1 VSLKPAD
8 AASQSTVQK
17 SSEIT
22 PIGKIRLPTGLA
34 FSPGGAWLVAVA
46 GHKAYVA
53 STASF
58 KSGFTKYVSPERLTC
73 LAFHPTEDYFATGDE
88 KGNIRLWYCLNEQSP
103 VKPVGVE
110 KKTQTTTLHWHAHAV
125 SSIAFT
131 SNGAY
136 LLSGGEESVLVIWQ
150 LHTGKREFLPR
161 IGSPIKTI
169 SVSKVAGGEE
179 EYLLGLADSTY
190 IFVGAASLKISRSYS
205 RIKLGMFLANDPICR
220 F

>member
-1 VSLKPAD
+1 
-8 AASQSTVQK
+8 
-17 SSEIT
+17 
-22 PIGKIRLPTGLA
+22 
-34 FSPGGAWLVAVA
+34 
-46 GHKAYVA
+46 
-53 STASF
+53 
-58 KSGFTKYVSPERLTC
+58 
-73 LAFHPTEDYFATGDE
+73 
-88 KGNIRLWYCLNEQSP
+88 
-103 VKPVGVE
+103 
-110 KKTQTTTLHWHAHAV
+110 
-125 SSIAFT
+125 
-131 SNGAY
+131 
-136 LLSGGEESVLVIWQ
+136 LVIWQ